1 MVHTQS
7 VWGLQ
12 NKQKNTTPNLKTGCV
27 DVQNV
32 NKKRMKLDANLI
44 NTNAGQEEAIG
55 EHDPDPS
62 PGISSF

>member
-1 MVHTQS
+1 
-7 VWGLQ
+7 
-12 NKQKNTTPNLKTGCV
+12 
-27 DVQNV
+27 VQNV